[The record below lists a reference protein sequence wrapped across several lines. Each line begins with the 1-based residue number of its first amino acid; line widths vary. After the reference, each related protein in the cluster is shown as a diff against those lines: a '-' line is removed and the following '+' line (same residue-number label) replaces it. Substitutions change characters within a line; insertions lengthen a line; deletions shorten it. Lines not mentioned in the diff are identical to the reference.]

1 MDDIKDFRSISDRI
15 MKDIVMT
22 PELKEKTLK
31 RCKRKNYKP
40 VMGVLA
46 PAACVVL
53 LIATMAAMGRF
64 PWSSSTVPERSSEV
78 SFVMEAAPGEE
89 KQPQVNAGDVLKS
102 AQAGEQVGY
111 ESAEEARKAFGDNLL
126 IPGYTPEGFVLNS
139 IAGVETE
146 RQKADRVVFKYSS
159 DNASFLVTEEKI
171 KTRNDYP
178 GFKTVD
184 INGIPGYVKTEK
196 IKTEGPTGQ
205 QRTELHWLRNECHYS
220 VTGQI
225 SEEVAVNLAKS
236 MR

>member
-31 RCKRKNYKP
+31 RCKRKSYKT
-40 VMGVLA
+40 VIGVLA

-102 AQAGEQVGY
+102 AQAGEQVRY

-126 IPGYTPEGFVLNS
+126 ISGYTPEGFVLNS
-139 IAGVETE
+139 IAGVETD
-146 RQKADRVVFKYSS
+146 QKADRVVFKYSS
-159 DNASFLVTEEKI
+159 GNASFLVTEEKI

-184 INGIPGYVKTEK
+184 INGIPGYIKAEK
-196 IKTEGPTGQ
+196 IKTEGPTEQ
-205 QRTELHWLRNECHYS
+205 QRTELHWFRNECHYS
-220 VTGQI
+220 ITGQI
-225 SEEVAVNLAKS
+225 SEEAAVNLAKS